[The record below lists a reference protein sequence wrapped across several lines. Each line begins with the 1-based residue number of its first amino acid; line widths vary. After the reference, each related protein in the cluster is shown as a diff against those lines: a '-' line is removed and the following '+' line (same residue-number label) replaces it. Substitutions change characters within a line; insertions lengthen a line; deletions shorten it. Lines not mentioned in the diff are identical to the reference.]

1 VCRSSSSLQRCVPW
15 LGLALA
21 VLLSGCGSGGGGGNS
36 AQPSVTVSGNSQVR
50 LGSTD
55 QFTATVTNST
65 STQVTWQ
72 VNGVAGGNS
81 TVGKITSAGVYTPP
95 ATIPSTNTVTVTA
108 VSVASPG
115 AMGSAQVSILNPIP
129 SITAATATP
138 VSGTSYA
145 LEVSGSGFVQG
156 AQIEAGGS
164 GVTTTFVTPT
174 DLQAT
179 VNIASTSTTVSVDVA
194 NPSPGAATSNK
205 VNATI
210 YVAAVPAAARLLD
223 QATFG
228 ATLADIAHVQ
238 TIGQDAWIG
247 EQFNTP
253 ATQLAKVPS
262 PLPAICSAANTAV
275 VCEESEWWQTM
286 LTAPDQLRQRV
297 AFALSEM
304 FVVSTDMV
312 NANAAVDYQNTLT
325 ADAFTNFS
333 TIMHD
338 VTLSPAMGEYL
349 DMLDSAAAPAGQI
362 ANENYAR
369 ELMQLFTIGLFQL
382 NQDGTLQLDGSGNPI
397 PNYTQDQVQAFAKAY
412 TGWTYAT
419 STGGTPATFPE
430 KTPNFF
436 APMVAVESAHDT
448 TSKTLLNGTVLPA
461 GQTAEQDLAG
471 ALDNIFQHSNVGPFV
486 CKQLIQHL
494 VTSTPSPDYVSR
506 VAAVFADNGS
516 GVRGDMKA
524 VLRAILEDPEARAG
538 DTDPTYDS
546 GHLREPMLWITE
558 YLRAVGFTNTDTN
571 GSYYSLS
578 NYSNALGER
587 PYRAASV
594 FNFFPPSYVIPQTT
608 LNAPEFGIENTASA
622 IQRLSLADSMV
633 NNKLSGFKVD
643 LSATSTLGQIAASN
657 PGAMVDALGT
667 MFMHGQMP
675 ADMRNQIVTAIGGLA
690 TAQQVRVAT
699 YLVITSPQY
708 KIMH

>member
-1 VCRSSSSLQRCVPW
+1 MCRSLFSLGPCVSLP
-15 LGLALA
+15 GLALA
-21 VLLSGCGSGGGGGNS
+21 LLLSGCGSGGGGGNS
-36 AQPSVTVSGNSQVR
+36 PQPSVTVTGNSQVR
-50 LGSTD
+50 LGGTD
-55 QFTATVTNST
+55 QFTATVTNTT

-72 VNGVAGGNS
+72 VNGVSGGNS
-81 TVGKITSAGVYTPP
+81 TVGKITAAGVYTPP

-108 VSVASPG
+108 VSVASPS
-115 AMGSAQVSILNPIP
+115 ASGSAQVSILNPVP

-138 VSGTSYA
+138 VTGTSYT
-145 LEVSGSGFVQG
+145 LEVSGSGFVSG
-156 AQIEAGGS
+156 SQIEAGGS
-164 GVTTTFVTPT
+164 AITTTLITST

-179 VNIASTSTTVSVDVA
+179 VNIASTSTAVSVDVV
-194 NPSPGAATSNK
+194 NPNPGGMTSNK
-205 VNATI
+205 MNATI

-228 ATLADIAHVQ
+228 TTLADIAHVQ
-238 TIGQDAWIG
+238 TIGQDAWIT

-262 PLPAICSAANTAV
+262 PLPALCSTATAV
-275 VCEESEWWQTM
+275 NCEESEWWQTM

-333 TIMHD
+333 TIMND

-382 NQDGTLQLDGSGNPI
+382 NQDGTLQLDSNGNPI

-419 STGGTPATFPE
+419 SSGGTPTTFPE

-436 APMVAVESAHDT
+436 APMVAVEAAHDT

-461 GQTAEQDLAG
+461 GQTAEQDLSG

-494 VTSTPSPDYVSR
+494 VTSTPSPAYVSR

-524 VLRAILEDPEARAG
+524 VLRAILEDQEARAG

-558 YLRAVGFTNTDTN
+558 YLRAVGFTNTDAN
-571 GSYYSLS
+571 GSYFSLS

-587 PYRAASV
+587 PYRSASV

-633 NNKLSGFKVD
+633 NNKLTGFKVD

-667 MFMHGQMP
+667 MFMHGQIP
-675 ADMRNQIVTAIGGLA
+675 GEMRSAIVSTIGGLP

-699 YLVITSPQY
+699 YLVISSPQY

>member
-1 VCRSSSSLQRCVPW
+1 MPLLG
-15 LGLALA
+15 LGLAISLG
-21 VLLSGCGSGGGGGNS
+21 GCGSGGGGGNS
-36 AQPSVTVSGNSQVR
+36 SQPSVTVTGNSQVR
-50 LGSTD
+50 LGGTD
-55 QFTATVTNST
+55 QFAATITNST
-65 STQVTWQ
+65 STQVTWE
-72 VNGVAGGNS
+72 VSGVAGGNS
-81 TVGKITSAGVYTPP
+81 TVGKISGSGVYTPP
-95 ATIPSTNTVTVTA
+95 ATIPSANTLTVTA
-108 VSVASPG
+108 VLVGSPG
-115 AMGSAQVSILNPIP
+115 VSGSAQVTILNPIP
-129 SITAATATP
+129 AITAASATP
-138 VSGTSYA
+138 VSGTSYT
-145 LEVSGSGFVQG
+145 LEVSGSGYVKG
-156 AQIEAGGS
+156 SQIEVGGT
-164 GVTTTFVTPT
+164 GVTTTFVTSS
-174 DLQAT
+174 DLQAAVT
-179 VNIASTSTTVSVDVA
+179 VASASTVLSVDVA
-194 NPSPGAATSNK
+194 NPNPGGMSSNK

-210 YVAAVPAAARLLD
+210 YVATVPAAARLLD

-228 ATLADIAHVQ
+228 PTVADIANVQ
-238 TIGQDAWIG
+238 TIGQDAWITQ
-247 EQFNTP
+247 QFNTP
-253 ATQLAKVPS
+253 ETKLAAIPS
-262 PLPAICSAANTAV
+262 PLPAICSSANNAA

-312 NANAAVDYQNTLT
+312 NANAAVYYQNLL
-325 ADAFTNFS
+325 AGDAFTNFS

-382 NQDGTLQLDGSGNPI
+382 NQDGTLQLDSNGNPL
-397 PNYTQDQVQAFAKAY
+397 PTYTQDQVQAFAKAY

-419 STGGTPATFPE
+419 SSGGTPSTFPN

-436 APMVAVESAHDT
+436 ALMAAVESAHDT
-448 TSKTLLNGTVLPA
+448 SSKTLLNGTVLPS
-461 GQTAEQDLAG
+461 GQTAEEDLAG
-471 ALDNIFQHSNVGPFV
+471 ALGNIFQDSNVGPFV

-494 VTSTPSPDYVSR
+494 VTSAPSPAYVSR

-524 VLRAILEDPEARAG
+524 VLRAILDDPEARAG
-538 DTDPTYDS
+538 DTDATYDG

-558 YLRAVGFTNTDTN
+558 YLRAVGFTNTDAN
-571 GSYYSLS
+571 GSYFSLS
-578 NYSNALGER
+578 NYSNSLGER
-587 PYRAASV
+587 PYRSASV

-608 LNAPEFGIENTASA
+608 LNAPEFGIENTATA
-622 IQRLSLADSMV
+622 IQRLSLADTMV
-633 NNKLSGFKVD
+633 NNKLSGFSVD

-675 ADMRNQIVTAIGGLA
+675 PEMRSEIVSAIGGLQ